1 MGMEGIFFDR
11 DLKAKRELF
20 QQIHFQPYQPVI
32 VVQIFVDEPKKE
44 TKSFTIVELPF
55 NKPNS
60 K

>member
-32 VVQIFVDEPKKE
+32 VVQIFIEEHKKE
-44 TKSFTIVELPF
+44 TRSFTIV
-55 NKPNS
+55 
-60 K
+60 